1 MTELEQKELF
11 AVLEAQ
17 GAQPKVCDVEVPVY
31 LSTVMCGTPTEMG
44 DEYIEEYR
52 LLPIELVRR
61 IEAYIIKAQGD
72 SMIDMGV
79 ESGDELLIESRETVD
94 DGDGAVVLLNG
105 ELVLKQFFRDEDG
118 VVWLVPANRDYDAIR
133 VDENDNLRVLGRVRK
148 IMKDTNRRP
157 SFAQMQAAV
166 RQAKEKELQ
175 KVTGRPRRKDLK
187 EFMDEE
193 DREQRFLCLQRCMAG
208 QKGKRA
214 AFIIQMAW
222 QLGWFTELPI
232 FDSIQDAFGDIGAR
246 SNFKKYLTLK
256 MTSEEQKESKELLL
270 G

>member
-72 SMIDMGV
+72 SMIDMGI

-133 VDENDNLRVLGRVRK
+133 VDENDDLRVLGRVRK
-148 IMKDTNRRP
+148 IMKDTQSRP

-166 RQAKEKELQ
+166 RQAKEKERQ
-175 KVTGRPRRKDLK
+175 KTTGRPKQQTFEDIMK
-187 EFMDEE
+187 AE
-193 DREQRFLCLQRCMAG
+193 DREQRLQCLRRCMTG
-208 QKGKRA
+208 LKGKQA
-214 AFIIQMAW
+214 AFIIQAAW
-222 QLGWFTELPI
+222 QLGWFTEFPTFENI
-232 FDSIQDAFGDIGAR
+232 RDAFGNVGAR
-246 SNFKKYLTLK
+246 SNFKKYLVLK
-256 MTSEEQKESKELLL
+256 MTAEEQNLYKELLL

>member
-1 MTELEQKELF
+1 MPSIKINRYLCSEIF
-11 AVLEAQ
+11 
-17 GAQPKVCDVEVPVY
+17 Y
-31 LSTVMCGTPTEMG
+31 LSTVMCGTPTELG
-44 DEYIEEYR
+44 DEYIDDYR
-52 LLPIELVRR
+52 LLPRELVRR

-72 SMIDMGV
+72 SMIDMGI

-105 ELVLKQFFRDEDG
+105 ELVLKKFFRDEDG

-133 VDENDNLRVLGRVRK
+133 VDENDDLRVLGRVRK
-148 IMKDTNRRP
+148 IMKDTQSRP

-166 RQAKEKELQ
+166 HRAKEKELQ

-193 DREQRFLCLQRCMAG
+193 DCEQRFLCLQRCMTG

-222 QLGWFTELPI
+222 QLG
-232 FDSIQDAFGDIGAR
+232 
-246 SNFKKYLTLK
+246 
-256 MTSEEQKESKELLL
+256 
-270 G
+270 